1 MNGSELY
8 LNFPYFIVRHH
19 SNSFQIELKSTYA
32 NLHFFIYTCS
42 MFFLI
47 KTQKMTDKNE
57 TRNETLKNS
66 TICRNSNK
74 PVKFKFFIPIDKY
87 LVGYTCEQCVNIHI
101 KYRKLAIYKGY
112 IINCDYLP
120 KEFDACLYN
129 INILLN
135 NTNILL
141 NCTVL

>member
-47 KTQKMTDKNE
+47 KTQKMTDKNG
-57 TRNETLKNS
+57 TRNETLKIALFAGIQTNQSNS
-66 TICRNSNK
+66 SSLFQLT
-74 PVKFKFFIPIDKY
+74 
-87 LVGYTCEQCVNIHI
+87 
-101 KYRKLAIYKGY
+101 
-112 IINCDYLP
+112 
-120 KEFDACLYN
+120 
-129 INILLN
+129 
-135 NTNILL
+135 NTS
-141 NCTVL
+141 

>member
-1 MNGSELY
+1 
-8 LNFPYFIVRHH
+8 
-19 SNSFQIELKSTYA
+19 
-32 NLHFFIYTCS
+32 
-42 MFFLI
+42 
-47 KTQKMTDKNE
+47 MTDKNE
-57 TRNETLKNS
+57 TWNETLKIS

-87 LVGYTCEQCVNIHI
+87 LIGEQCVNMHI

-135 NTNILL
+135 NINILL
-141 NCTVL
+141 NYTVL

>member
-1 MNGSELY
+1 
-8 LNFPYFIVRHH
+8 
-19 SNSFQIELKSTYA
+19 
-32 NLHFFIYTCS
+32 
-42 MFFLI
+42 MFFFKI

>member
-1 MNGSELY
+1 
-8 LNFPYFIVRHH
+8 
-19 SNSFQIELKSTYA
+19 
-32 NLHFFIYTCS
+32 

-101 KYRKLAIYKGY
+101 IYRKLAIYKGY

-135 NTNILL
+135 KTNILL

>member
-87 LVGYTCEQCVNIHI
+87 LIGYTRDVYLYHFIDTWFSTKISH
-101 KYRKLAIYKGY
+101 YAI
-112 IINCDYLP
+112 
-120 KEFDACLYN
+120 
-129 INILLN
+129 
-135 NTNILL
+135 T
-141 NCTVL
+141 